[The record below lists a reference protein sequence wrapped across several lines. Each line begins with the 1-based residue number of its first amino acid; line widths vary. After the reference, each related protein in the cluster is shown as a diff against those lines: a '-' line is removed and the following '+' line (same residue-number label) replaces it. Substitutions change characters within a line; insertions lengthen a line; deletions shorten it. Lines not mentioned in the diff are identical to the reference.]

1 MSGAANARAAG
12 RAPGWSGV
20 LLVARREWRAALD
33 GNVAPAL
40 LVVSLLASIAP
51 FVHGFFLSG
60 RAELASFF
68 APLPWVMAAW
78 LPAASMRLWSEDLRA
93 RTVETWR
100 ALPYSRAQL
109 VLGKWLSGAWLLGL
123 QLLLTTPLVALV
135 ALHGDL
141 QAAQV
146 LGGYAAAF
154 LLGAWMLALG
164 AWISSTTAD
173 QTTAYVQTAL
183 LVAFFLALGEP
194 RAWTILDGFAPQL
207 LPGTF
212 AARHVS
218 PRLAYDQLVGGLVG
232 LDALVLFVGQAALW
246 LWLNARALARGG
258 R

>member
-1 MSGAANARAAG
+1 MKGAAKGGDIGRAAG
-12 RAPGWSGV
+12 WSGA

-33 GNVAPAL
+33 GNVAPAV
-40 LVVSLLASIAP
+40 LVVALFASIAP

-60 RAELASFF
+60 RAELSSFF
-68 APLPWVMAAW
+68 APLPWLMAAW
-78 LPAASMRLWSEDLRA
+78 LPAVSMRLWSEDLRA

-109 VLGKWLSGAWLLGL
+109 VLGKWLSGAWLLAL
-123 QLLLTTPLVALV
+123 QLLLTTPLVGLV
-135 ALHGDL
+135 AVHGDL
-141 QAAQV
+141 HATQV
-146 LGGYAAAF
+146 LGGYAGAL

-183 LVAFFLALGEP
+183 LVAVFMTLGEP
-194 RAWTILDGFAPQL
+194 RAWTILDGFAPEL

-212 AARHVS
+212 AARHLS
-218 PRLAYDQLVGGLVG
+218 PRLAYEALVGGLFG

-246 LWLNARALARGG
+246 LWLNARALARDG

>member
-1 MSGAANARAAG
+1 MSGAPDPRGRGRVAG
-12 RAPGWSGV
+12 WPGA

-33 GNVAPAL
+33 GNVAPAV
-40 LVVSLLASIAP
+40 LVVALAASIAP

-60 RAELASFF
+60 RADLAAFF
-68 APLPWVMAAW
+68 APLPWLMAAW
-78 LPAASMRLWSEDLRA
+78 VPAVSMRLWSEDLRA
-93 RTVETWR
+93 RTMETWR

-109 VLGKWLSGAWLLGL
+109 VLGKWLSGAWLLAL
-123 QLLLTTPLVALV
+123 QLLLTTPLVLLV

-141 QAAQV
+141 QPAQV
-146 LGGYAAAF
+146 LGGYLAAF

-183 LVAFFLALGEP
+183 LVALFLALGEP
-194 RAWTILDGFAPQL
+194 RAWTILDGFAPGL

-212 AARHVS
+212 AARNVS
-218 PRLAYDQLVGGLVG
+218 PRLAYEALVGGLFG
-232 LDALVLFVGQAALW
+232 LDALVIFAGQSALW